1 MDFGDL
7 IYWVLT
13 IGVIVFGALSKKKKE
28 KQKTNVDFF
37 GEEIETEKQ
46 VEPSKDKLGGL
57 FDFLVEENEDRYSEN
72 LPGEMQ
78 VSPVVEDDVVGKLDA
93 KNNIYKRENKRKK
106 EKNIEIE
113 NVADYDDVIDW
124 RQAIIHSEILNRKYF

>member
-37 GEEIETEKQ
+37 GEEIETEQQ
-46 VEPSKDKLGGL
+46 VAPSKDKLGGL
-57 FDFLVEENEDRYSEN
+57 FDFLVEENEDNYSEN
-72 LPGEMQ
+72 LPDEMQ
-78 VSPVVEDDVVGKLDA
+78 VSPLVEDAVVEKLDT
-93 KNNIYKRENKRKK
+93 KNNIYKKDNKRKK

-113 NVADYDDVIDW
+113 NIADYDDVVDW